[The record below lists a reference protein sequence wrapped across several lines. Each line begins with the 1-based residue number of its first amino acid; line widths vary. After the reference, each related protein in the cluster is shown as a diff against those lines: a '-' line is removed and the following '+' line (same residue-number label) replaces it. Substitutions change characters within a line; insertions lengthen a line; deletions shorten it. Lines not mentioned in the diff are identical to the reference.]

1 MATLSFPKENE
12 EVPRFEHP
20 YRQPPATI
28 VIPSSNLQPAMD
40 TTFDI
45 MAAAIG
51 KKHIQKIIF
60 YSKETHKKNG
70 RSNLH
75 ITMWFSPPPPSFSG
89 SPLKV

>member
-20 YRQPPATI
+20 NLQPPATI
-28 VIPSSNLQPAMD
+28 VIPSSNLQPND
-40 TTFDI
+40 TTIDI

-60 YSKETHKKNG
+60 YCKETHKKNG
-70 RSNLH
+70 RSN
-75 ITMWFSPPPPSFSG
+75 FY
-89 SPLKV
+89 V